1 MQSIKE
7 YRNKITLYFVDIK
20 NDLRKS
26 DTWKNQLPIAINF
39 VSSKDND
46 EERIIHPSS
55 HNIQFMI
62 YDNKDKII
70 EGLFESVLNRYQIRL
85 ETAMRGSY
93 FIFDCTHLLCC
104 KCNKINPNQ

>member
-1 MQSIKE
+1 
-7 YRNKITLYFVDIK
+7 
-20 NDLRKS
+20 
-26 DTWKNQLPIAINF
+26 
-39 VSSKDND
+39 
-46 EERIIHPSS
+46 
-55 HNIQFMI
+55 MI

-85 ETAMRGSY
+85 ETAMGGSY